1 MKSQDRKALIR
12 LASSLP
18 KGSEERK
25 AILTGLQKQGAEYKL
40 THPEI
45 RTYLNDPG
53 RCPYCGSTS
62 LGADAFDAEDD
73 SAWRVVECDNC
84 ESRWEEV
91 YQIRAFDPKNGPR
104 VDVEDLPE
112 PPTPDS
118 PMGRALESG
127 LKNAHQKQGADPFAE
142 VMKDAVRL
150 FGNRVTLDEEMD
162 GNIVIV
168 VDEREAERK
177 YRQWSKIWPKGE
189 MVEDGI
195 ATGVYG

>member
-1 MKSQDRKALIR
+1 MKPQDRKALIR

-25 AILTGLQKQGAEYKL
+25 AILTGL
-40 THPEI
+40 
-45 RTYLNDPG
+45 
-53 RCPYCGSTS
+53 
-62 LGADAFDAEDD
+62 
-73 SAWRVVECDNC
+73 
-84 ESRWEEV
+84 
-91 YQIRAFDPKNGPR
+91 
-104 VDVEDLPE
+104 
-112 PPTPDS
+112 
-118 PMGRALESG
+118 
-127 LKNAHQKQGADPFAE
+127 QKQGADPFAE